1 MILECYRGSCGLFA
15 WMCNAIGLAFWC
27 HLHCDCLISVWLSQK
42 ISLISWKLKSDIKSA
57 SQHASQDTIFTMECS
72 NCRLSFVNKGNP
84 LHPLL
89 WEFFFLSLS
98 LICLQCTLFLP
109 VVSLFLTRASLAP
122 LERLQSDLS
131 VKSDPFRLRST
142 DLLNAKVLLML
153 AKWPPHVLQPTTA
166 ARSRSPNMPAVTWD
180 SVDTNSEDCCSRRL
194 QTFPANEISD
204 LFELCLD
211 QCK

>member
-1 MILECYRGSCGLFA
+1 MDYLLLVWPPGVICEHR
-15 WMCNAIGLAFWC
+15 N
-27 HLHCDCLISVWLSQK
+27 CLISVWLSK
-42 ISLISWKLKSDIKSA
+42 EISHITRKLKSDIKSA

-89 WEFFFLSLS
+89 WDFFAFLS

-153 AKWPPHVLQPTTA
+153 AKWPPRVLQPTTA
-166 ARSRSPNMPAVTWD
+166 ARSRSPNMPAVTLD

-194 QTFPANEISD
+194 QTFPANEISG

-211 QCK
+211 QWK